1 MKPSN
6 YAELEKAIEE
16 MEALKTFQKAD
27 LKNQFQLTK
36 QSLKPA
42 NLVKNALGETVS
54 GMTQPGGLGS
64 LALKAVGALAAGI
77 LAKKI
82 LAPRLAGAALGPV
95 IGKMAK
101 AGAATLVVNNTDK
114 IFAYGKAIISNLFTS
129 KSKKGKQLHNGAAV

>member
-16 MEALKTFQKAD
+16 MEALKIYQKAD

-42 NLVKNALGETVS
+42 NMVKNALGETVS
-54 GMTQPGGLGS
+54 GITQSGGLGN
-64 LALKAVGALAAGI
+64 LVLKAGGALAAGL
-77 LAKKI
+77 LAKNL
-82 LAPRLAGAALGPV
+82 LAPRIAGAAFGPA

-101 AGAATLVVNNTDK
+101 AGAATLLANNSDK
-114 IFAYGKAIISNLFTS
+114 VFAYGKAIISNLFAG
-129 KSKKGKQLHNGAAV
+129 KKKKNKQLHNGVHV